1 MGYFKIMK
9 FDKQTIEFYNTNAQK
24 YSSYSYE
31 HEKGELYQKFL
42 NYLPEKGSILDAGC
56 GAGWDTKFFLKNG
69 YTVTAL
75 DASVKL
81 LEVIETHKNLEKI
94 ESDFLNFKS
103 NKIFDGI
110 WASFSLQH
118 LPKSDFKPA
127 LKLLKNSLSETGFFY
142 IGIHEGNKEIRDT
155 LGRYYSYY
163 GESEII
169 GIIQSLNL
177 KIFSLD
183 KLESKSF
190 DGKKINTMHLLIKKN
205 K

>member
-1 MGYFKIMK
+1 MK

-42 NYLPEKGSILDAGC
+42 NYIPEKGSILDAGC

-81 LEVIETHKNLEKI
+81 LDVIETHKNLEKI

-127 LKLLKNSLSETGFFY
+127 LKLLNNSLSETGFFY

-163 GESEII
+163 GESEIS

-190 DGKKINTMHLLIKKN
+190 DGKKINTMHLLIKK

>member
-1 MGYFKIMK
+1 MK

-24 YSSYSYE
+24 YSSYSFE
-31 HEKGELYQKFL
+31 HKKGELHQKFL

-56 GAGWDTKFFLKNG
+56 GAGWDTKFFLSNG
-69 YTVTAL
+69 YFVTAL

-81 LEVIETHKNLEKI
+81 LELIETHKKLTKI
-94 ESDFLNFKS
+94 QCDFLNF
-103 NKIFDGI
+103 NGETIFDGI

-118 LPKSDFKPA
+118 LPKNDFKTA
-127 LKLLKNSLSETGFFY
+127 LKILKNSLSETGFLY

-163 GESEII
+163 AESEIRK
-169 GIIQSLNL
+169 IILSLNL
-177 KIFSLD
+177 KILSLD

-190 DGKKINTMHLLIKKN
+190 DGKKINTMHLLIQKN
-205 K
+205 N

>member
-1 MGYFKIMK
+1 MK
-9 FDKQTIEFYNTNAQK
+9 FDKQTIEFYNENAQK

-56 GAGWDTKFFLKNG
+56 GAGWDTNFFLSNG
-69 YTVTAL
+69 YFVTAL
-75 DASVKL
+75 DASIKL
-81 LEVIETHKNLEKI
+81 LELIENHKNLTKI
-94 ESDFLNFKS
+94 ECDFLNF
-103 NKIFDGI
+103 NGETIFDGI

-118 LPKSDFKPA
+118 LPKNDFKPA
-127 LKLLKNSLSETGFFY
+127 LKLLKNFLSETGFFY

-163 GESEII
+163 GESEIS

-177 KIFSLD
+177 KIMSLD

-190 DGKKINTMHLLIKKN
+190 DGKKINTMHLLIQKN

>member
-56 GAGWDTKFFLKNG
+56 GAGWDAKFFLKNG

-118 LPKSDFKPA
+118 LPKSDFNPV
-127 LKLLKNSLSETGFFY
+127 LKLLNNSLSETGFFY

-163 GESEII
+163 GESEIS

-177 KIFSLD
+177 KIMSLD

-190 DGKKINTMHLLIKKN
+190 DGKKINTMHLLIQKN

>member
-1 MGYFKIMK
+1 MK

-163 GESEII
+163 GESEIT

-177 KIFSLD
+177 RIFSLD
-183 KLESKSF
+183 KLESTSF

>member
-1 MGYFKIMK
+1 MK
-9 FDKQTIEFYNTNAQK
+9 SDKQTIEFYNTNAQK

-42 NYLPEKGSILDAGC
+42 NYIPEKGSILDAGC

-127 LKLLKNSLSETGFFY
+127 LKLLNNSLSETGFFY

-163 GESEII
+163 GESEIS

-177 KIFSLD
+177 KILSLD

-190 DGKKINTMHLLIKKN
+190 DGEKIKTMHLLIQKN

>member
-24 YSSYSYE
+24 YLSYSYE

-127 LKLLKNSLSETGFFY
+127 LKLLNNSLSETGFFY

-163 GESEII
+163 GESEIS

-177 KIFSLD
+177 KILSLD

-190 DGKKINTMHLLIKKN
+190 DGEKIKTMHLLIQKN

>member
-1 MGYFKIMK
+1 MEYFKNMK

-69 YTVTAL
+69 YSVTAL

-103 NKIFDGI
+103 KIIFDGI

-163 GESEII
+163 GESEIS

-177 KIFSLD
+177 RIFSLD
-183 KLESKSF
+183 KLESTSF
-190 DGKKINTMHLLIKKN
+190 DGKKINTMHFLIQKN

>member
-1 MGYFKIMK
+1 MGYFKKMK

-81 LEVIETHKNLEKI
+81 LDVIETHKNLEKI

-103 NKIFDGI
+103 KKIFDGI

-163 GESEII
+163 GESEIS

-177 KIFSLD
+177 RIFSLD
-183 KLESKSF
+183 KLESTSF
-190 DGKKINTMHLLIKKN
+190 DGKKINTMHFLIQKN

>member
-1 MGYFKIMK
+1 MK
-9 FDKQTIEFYNTNAQK
+9 FDKQTIEFYNANAQK
-24 YSSYSYE
+24 YSLYSYE
-31 HEKGELYQKFL
+31 HEKGHLYQKFL
-42 NYLPEKGSILDAGC
+42 NKLPKKCSILDVGC
-56 GAGWDTKFFLKNG
+56 GAGWDTKFFLTNG
-69 YTVTAL
+69 YIVTAL

-81 LEVIETHKNLEKI
+81 LDVIEMHKNLQKI

-103 NKIFDGI
+103 ENIFDGI

-127 LKLLKNSLSETGFFY
+127 LKVLKNSLSKTGCFY
-142 IGIHEGNKEIRDT
+142 IGIHKGNKEIRDN

-163 GESEII
+163 AESEISD
-169 GIIQSLNL
+169 IIESLDLNIL
-177 KIFSLD
+177 SLD

-190 DGKKINTMHLLIKKN
+190 DGKKINTMHLLKQQN

>member
-1 MGYFKIMK
+1 MK
-9 FDKQTIEFYNTNAQK
+9 SDKQTIEFYNTNAQK

-42 NYLPEKGSILDAGC
+42 NYIPEKGSILDAGC

-103 NKIFDGI
+103 KNIFDGI

-163 GESEII
+163 GESEIS

-177 KIFSLD
+177 KIMSLD

-190 DGKKINTMHLLIKKN
+190 DGEKINTMHLLIQKN

>member
-1 MGYFKIMK
+1 MVNFEIMK
-9 FDKQTIEFYNTNAQK
+9 FDKQTIEFYNENAQK

-42 NYLPEKGSILDAGC
+42 NYLPGKGSILDAGC

-163 GESEII
+163 GESEIS

>member
-1 MGYFKIMK
+1 MK

-31 HEKGELYQKFL
+31 HEKDELYERFL
-42 NYLPEKGSILDAGC
+42 NYLPQKGSILDAGC
-56 GAGWDTKFFLKNG
+56 GAGWDTNFFLSNG
-69 YTVTAL
+69 YYVTAL

-81 LEVIETHKNLEKI
+81 LELIETHKNLTKI

-103 NKIFDGI
+103 ESTFDGI

-118 LPKSDFKPA
+118 LPKYDFKPA
-127 LKLLKNSLSETGFFY
+127 LKLLKNFLSDTGFFY

-163 GESEII
+163 AESEIS

-177 KIFSLD
+177 RIFSLD
-183 KLESKSF
+183 KLESTSF
-190 DGKKINTMHLLIKKN
+190 DGKKINTMHFLIQKN

>member
-1 MGYFKIMK
+1 MK

-24 YSSYSYE
+24 YLSYSYE

-127 LKLLKNSLSETGFFY
+127 LKLLNNSLSETGFFY

-163 GESEII
+163 GESEIS

>member
-1 MGYFKIMK
+1 MK

-69 YTVTAL
+69 YNVTAL

-81 LEVIETHKNLEKI
+81 LELIETHKNLEKI

-103 NKIFDGI
+103 KKIFDGI

-127 LKLLKNSLSETGFFY
+127 LKILKNSLSKTGFFY
-142 IGIHEGNKEIRDT
+142 IGIHKGNKEIRDT

-163 GESEII
+163 AQSEIREI
-169 GIIQSLNL
+169 VKSLDL
-177 KIFSLD
+177 KILSLD

-190 DGKKINTMHLLIKKN
+190 DDKKINTMHLLIQRN

>member
-1 MGYFKIMK
+1 MVNFEIMK
-9 FDKQTIEFYNTNAQK
+9 FDKQTIEFYNENAQK

-31 HEKGELYQKFL
+31 HQKGDLYQRFL
-42 NYLPEKGSILDAGC
+42 NNLPIKGSILDAGC
-56 GAGWDTKFFLKNG
+56 GAGWDTKFFLSNG
-69 YTVTAL
+69 YFVTAF
-75 DASVKL
+75 DASIKL
-81 LEVIETHKNLEKI
+81 LEVVETHKNLEKI
-94 ESDFLNFKS
+94 ESDFLNFKCE
-103 NKIFDGI
+103 NIFDGI

-118 LPKSDFKPA
+118 LPKKDFKTA
-127 LKLLKNSLSETGFFY
+127 LKLLNNSLSNTGFLY

-163 GESEII
+163 GESEIS

>member
-1 MGYFKIMK
+1 MAYFKTMK
-9 FDKQTIEFYNTNAQK
+9 FDKQTIEFYNSNAQK

-31 HEKGELYQKFL
+31 HEKDELYERFL

-56 GAGWDTKFFLKNG
+56 GAGWDTKFFLLNG
-69 YTVTAL
+69 YFVTAL

-81 LEVIETHKNLEKI
+81 LEAIEMHKNLTKI

-103 NKIFDGI
+103 ETIFDGI

-118 LPKSDFKPA
+118 LPKNYFKPA

-163 GESEII
+163 GESEIS

-183 KLESKSF
+183 KLESTSF

-205 K
+205 N

>member
-1 MGYFKIMK
+1 MK
-9 FDKQTIEFYNTNAQK
+9 FDMQTIEFYNTNAKK
-24 YSSYSYE
+24 YSSYSYL
-31 HEKGELYQKFL
+31 HEKDKLYQKFL

-56 GAGWDTKFFLKNG
+56 GAGWDTNFFLSNG
-69 YTVTAL
+69 YFVTSL

-81 LEVIETHKNLEKI
+81 LELIETHKNLTKI
-94 ESDFLNFKS
+94 ECDFLNF
-103 NKIFDGI
+103 NGETIFDGI

-127 LKLLKNSLSETGFFY
+127 LKVLKNSLSKTGCFY
-142 IGIHEGNKEIRDT
+142 IGIHKGNKEIRDN

-163 GESEII
+163 AESEISD
-169 GIIQSLNL
+169 IIESLDLNIL
-177 KIFSLD
+177 SLD

-190 DGKKINTMHLLIKKN
+190 DGKKINTMHLLIQQN

>member
-1 MGYFKIMK
+1 MK

-127 LKLLKNSLSETGFFY
+127 LKLLNNSLSETGFFY

-163 GESEII
+163 CESEIS

>member
-1 MGYFKIMK
+1 MGYFKKMK

-42 NYLPEKGSILDAGC
+42 NYLPEKASILDAGC

-103 NKIFDGI
+103 KIIFDGI

-163 GESEII
+163 GESEIS

-177 KIFSLD
+177 RIFSLD
-183 KLESKSF
+183 KLESTSF

-205 K
+205 N

>member
-1 MGYFKIMK
+1 MK

-81 LEVIETHKNLEKI
+81 LDVIETHKNLEKI

-103 NKIFDGI
+103 KIIFDGI

-142 IGIHEGNKEIRDT
+142 IGIHEGNKEMRDT

-163 GESEII
+163 GETEIS

-190 DGKKINTMHLLIKKN
+190 DGKIINTMHLLIKKN

>member
-1 MGYFKIMK
+1 MK

-56 GAGWDTKFFLKNG
+56 GAGWDAKFFLKNG

-81 LEVIETHKNLEKI
+81 LEVIETHENLEKI

-118 LPKSDFKPA
+118 LPKSNFKPA

-163 GESEII
+163 GESEIS

-177 KIFSLD
+177 KIMSLD

-190 DGKKINTMHLLIKKN
+190 DGEKINTMHLLIQKN

>member
-1 MGYFKIMK
+1 MK
-9 FDKQTIEFYNTNAQK
+9 SDKQTIEFYNTNAQK

-42 NYLPEKGSILDAGC
+42 NYIPEKGSILDAGC

-155 LGRYYSYY
+155 LDRYYSYY
-163 GESEII
+163 GESEIS

-177 KIFSLD
+177 KILSLD

>member
-1 MGYFKIMK
+1 MAYFKIMK

-31 HEKGELYQKFL
+31 HEKGELYKKFL

-103 NKIFDGI
+103 KKIFDGI

-163 GESEII
+163 GESEIS

-177 KIFSLD
+177 RIFSLD
-183 KLESKSF
+183 KLESTSF
-190 DGKKINTMHLLIKKN
+190 DGKKINTMHFLIQKN